1 MFLQGLARSSSRA
14 LEEIAA
20 ILGPGEVTFHSMDDE
35 TKVSIGIT
43 AAKKQTPLLMHM
55 EYPVTL
61 PDHDFVF
68 DSKHKLISLVI
79 GDMKVVQSKALT
91 NDALSYSG
99 PAYIEITNTK
109 HSDSSAFHQ
118 HCDMT
123 RCALAQ
129 IWRQLSE

>member
-20 ILGPGEVTFHSMDDE
+20 ILGQGEVTFHSMDDE
-35 TKVSIGIT
+35 AKVSIGIT
-43 AAKKQTPLLMHM
+43 AAKKQNPLLMHM
-55 EYPVTL
+55 EYQVTL
-61 PDHDFVF
+61 PDHDFAF

-129 IWRQLSE
+129 IWRQFSE